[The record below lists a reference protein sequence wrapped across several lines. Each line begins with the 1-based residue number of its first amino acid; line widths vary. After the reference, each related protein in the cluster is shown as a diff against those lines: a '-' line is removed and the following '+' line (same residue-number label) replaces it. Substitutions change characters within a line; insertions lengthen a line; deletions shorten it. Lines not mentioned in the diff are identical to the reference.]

1 MPLLLDRKAYEAQIS
16 VAFGMVQ
23 EMPYDELSHR
33 GKRFLWPLEW
43 GWRMPAREKGSS
55 GHHCACGIPPLARR
69 LLTAQRALNQD
80 QRRRSDSYPGEP
92 NPQVGGLR
100 GGGYG
105 RSSPGQIYAGN
116 GMTDRSGAGG
126 D

>member
-33 GKRFLWPLEW
+33 GKRFLWPWEW

-69 LLTAQRALNQD
+69 LLTAQRALNQEACEGVATLGP
-80 QRRRSDSYPGEP
+80 RR
-92 NPQVGGLR
+92 
-100 GGGYG
+100 G
-105 RSSPGQIYAGN
+105 RSTPETA
-116 GMTDRSGAGG
+116 
-126 D
+126 